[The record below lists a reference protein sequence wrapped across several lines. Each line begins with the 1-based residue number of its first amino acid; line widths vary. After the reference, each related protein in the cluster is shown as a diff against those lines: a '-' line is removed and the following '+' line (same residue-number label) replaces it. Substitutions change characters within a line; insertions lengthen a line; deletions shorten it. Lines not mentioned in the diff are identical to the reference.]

1 MKVFSQ
7 LINEV
12 LNPEQKKKVDTWE
25 APHHYFSDHMFD
37 KPTDTRAY
45 FELESPEE
53 DTATRTQVSEHLKK
67 NSIDIDDYVSGT
79 GKDRYGRKVKLGKAL
94 RSTNAPLNLIHSFE
108 NDGARQQKGKDLML
122 AISRHPHDV
131 AGMTSEGQSWENESC
146 MNFSSGSE
154 RQYLK
159 QDVRHG
165 THVAYLIHRDD
176 KNIERPLARVAL
188 KPFHDADDGSSETIL
203 RPEDR
208 VYGNARDSFTH
219 TINRVLSTH
228 FPGTGY
234 LYNKDEHLYDDDKNS
249 LFVSDIDLGLKSPA
263 PEIRRAAISNKAAT
277 PKHIAKALMDND
289 YVVKT
294 QAAKH
299 PAIEERQLLDIINGK
314 YGNDYRGGGQTQSFY
329 EEAIKHSKMPQE
341 MLGRILTKA
350 GWSNEHKEAAASN
363 PNMSEKDL
371 SRALI
376 YPVDKVQEAAA
387 RNPSLKG
394 AALSAALSSDKSVS
408 VRYAALHNKNI
419 TPNHITELLDSDT
432 GSGRLLKQ
440 VAYHHPSRTNQ
451 HIMRGLSDS
460 DEGNRASVFDKAH
473 GLTPDHIEIG
483 LNDKSSEVRNHA
495 AANKAATYE
504 QIERAIADPRTIRG
518 AMENPNLTHDQI
530 SKGLASKDRSV
541 QLAAIRHHNVTPE
554 HIDDALSMPS
564 SEIAQ
569 EAIQNP
575 NADSANIHKALTH
588 DDYHV
593 RAFALRHSNATRDHA
608 RRLVNDQ
615 NPVVRREA
623 RFLMDSD

>member
-12 LNPEQKKKVDTWE
+12 LNPEQKKKVDSWD
-25 APHHYFSDHMFD
+25 APHHSFSDHMFE

-67 NSIDIDDYVSGT
+67 NSIDIDDYVGGT

-94 RSTNAPLNLIHSFE
+94 RSTNAPLNLINSFE

-188 KPFHDADDGSSETIL
+188 KPFHDADDESNETIL

-234 LYNKDEHLYDDDKNS
+234 LYNKNEHLYDDDKNS
-249 LFVSDIDLGLKSPA
+249 LFVSDIDRGLKSPD
-263 PEIRRAAISNKAAT
+263 PEIRRAAIANKAAT
-277 PKHIAKALMDND
+277 PKHIAKALMDTD
-289 YVVKT
+289 YAVKT
-294 QAAKH
+294 QAAEH
-299 PAIEERQLLDIINGK
+299 PAIEERQLLDIINNK
-314 YGNDYRGGGQTQSFY
+314 YGNDNIGWDNSSLHQT
-329 EEAIKHSKMPQE
+329 AIKHSKMPQE
-341 MLGRILTKA
+341 MLGRILKNA
-350 GWSNEHKEAAASN
+350 GWTRDHRKAAASN
-363 PNMSEKDL
+363 PNMSEEHLKI
-371 SRALI
+371 ALNDPI
-376 YPVDKVQEAAA
+376 SDVQEAAA

-394 AALSAALSSDKSVS
+394 AGLSAALSSDKPVS

-419 TPNHITELLDSDT
+419 THNHITELLDSDT

-440 VAYHHPSRTNQ
+440 VAYHHPLRTNQ

-460 DEGNRASVFDKAH
+460 DEDNRASVFDKAH

-483 LNDKSSEVRNHA
+483 LNDKSSEVRNRA
-495 AANKAATYE
+495 AANKAASYE

-518 AMENPNLTHDQI
+518 AMDNPNLTHDQI
-530 SKGLASKDRSV
+530 SKGLASKDWSV

-554 HIDDALSMPS
+554 HIDDVLSMPS
-564 SEIAQ
+564 EKFNASSELTQ
-569 EAIQNP
+569 EAIQHP
-575 NADSANIHKALTH
+575 NADSANIHKALMH

-593 RAFALRHSNATRDHA
+593 RVLALRHSNATRDHA
-608 RRLVNDQ
+608 RRLVNDRT
-615 NPVVRREA
+615 V
-623 RFLMDSD
+623 